1 MREVWK
7 THKVSCFDS
16 SRCSADYTD
25 AQALKYGV
33 DSNVYRVRVLGEFPK
48 QDDDTVISLAQVED
62 ASVRAIEAEGK
73 VVWGLDVARFGND
86 RTALCRRRGNVV
98 THKVLTWRNKDTM
111 QVAGIIGRMFE
122 ELDSFEQPSTIVVD
136 VIGIGSGVVD
146 RMAELGLPVIGINVS
161 ESPAIG
167 EKFSRLRDELW
178 WRAREWF
185 EQMNCALPDDET
197 LMGELATVRYGIKSD
212 GKIKVESKDEM
223 KKRGLP
229 SPDVADAFVL
239 TFAEVGRGR
248 QKVRRT
254 RQASWRVT

>member
-1 MREVWK
+1 M
-7 THKVSCFDS
+7 
-16 SRCSADYTD
+16 
-25 AQALKYGV
+25 
-33 DSNVYRVRVLGEFPK
+33 
-48 QDDDTVISLAQVED
+48 
-62 ASVRAIEAEGK
+62 RAIEPEGK

-111 QVAGIIGRMFE
+111 QVAGIIGRMFD

-185 EQMNCALPDDET
+185 EAMNCALPDDET
-197 LMGELATVRYGIKSD
+197 LMGELATVRQHPWSSTRSNRPLTGS
-212 GKIKVESKDEM
+212 SAQ
-223 KKRGLP
+223 
-229 SPDVADAFVL
+229 SVAPGW
-239 TFAEVGRGR
+239 TTRYCRGR
-248 QKVRRT
+248 RT
-254 RQASWRVT
+254 TRHSRIPAA